1 MQKNDGKQDL
11 FKHLK
16 FKKLGITNAALPNPS
31 TGSSM
36 PLISSSINIQV
47 QTNRIKAIH
56 PTTHFCSPRMFQLKL
71 ANSET
76 KGSSILLIQVRQ
88 TEILPVQ
95 HVHKLDDILGLISG
109 KEKARESNSGEV
121 THLESATMV
130 REL

>member
-76 KGSSILLIQVRQ
+76 KGSSILLY
-88 TEILPVQ
+88 T
-95 HVHKLDDILGLISG
+95 
-109 KEKARESNSGEV
+109 GEADRFFQFNM
-121 THLESATMV
+121 SIN
-130 REL
+130 